1 VAKLFAIAA
10 LAILLFTAGA
20 VFLVYRLTDYPV
32 PSRTAAERAAAA
44 APPPAPYDPPV
55 YAQPPADYSSQEP
68 GSAVVIPARPPPTG
82 AVQNEAAPIQG
93 PTAVPL
99 PEDGEARGAAI
110 SNIRN
115 QRVNDQMDR
124 INQRNRARLGLRP
137 QDPAPEPPKE

>member
-1 VAKLFAIAA
+1 VARLFAIAA
-10 LAILLFTAGA
+10 LVIVLLTAGA
-20 VFLVYRLTDYPV
+20 MLLVYRITDYPA
-32 PSRTAAERAAAA
+32 PSRSAAERAAAA

-68 GSAVVIPARPPPTG
+68 GSAIVIPARPPPTG
-82 AVQNEAAPIQG
+82 AVQNESPPIQG

-99 PEDGEARGAAI
+99 PEDPEGRGAAI

-115 QRVNDQMDR
+115 QRVNEQMDR

-137 QDPAPEPPKE
+137 GDPVPESPKQ